1 MKNPVNI
8 CPECGRHNGEDFI
21 RCSHCN
27 AYLLDNS
34 PWKCDYNLYAISGA
48 LIGWFIL
55 YLFSRAVDFPH
66 SYVFDDLI
74 SQAILCLALYGMF
87 VVAFK
92 WRTVSLQIRFFHVV
106 RQICNQQSEFGENT
120 LVTVRSAIKKGCY
133 DSYNNLIAYQRL
145 QWIIDAMLVK
155 NRSDA
160 NALEMMKQH
169 SETDRDSLESSL
181 YVTQFLVWLLPTA
194 GFLGTV
200 FGMTQALQSFSAVVS
215 KGSDLGFN
223 AGLIATAQGLG
234 IAFHTTLVG
243 LAAVIPLLALTTAL
257 RRKAQLFLEQSDKY
271 FLRLVTNLTLVQDN
285 SELSIDSD
293 DGIELAP
300 HGAGLPEAYEPN
312 DLGVGVEVDQPMTVD
327 P

>member
-1 MKNPVNI
+1 M
-8 CPECGRHNGEDFI
+8 
-21 RCSHCN
+21 
-27 AYLLDNS
+27 
-34 PWKCDYNLYAISGA
+34 
-48 LIGWFIL
+48 IL
-55 YLFSRAVDFPH
+55 YLISIAVDLPH

-74 SQAILCLALYGMF
+74 SQAILGLALYGIF

-92 WRTVSLQIRFFHVV
+92 WRTVNRQIQFFNVV
-106 RQICNQQSEFGENT
+106 RKICNQQSEFGDNT
-120 LVTVRSAIKKGCY
+120 LVTVRSEIKNGGY

-145 QWIIDAMLVK
+145 QWIIEAMLVK
-155 NRSDA
+155 SISDA
-160 NALEMMKQH
+160 NALEMMKQQ

-200 FGMTQALQSFSAVVS
+200 FGMTQALQSFSAVVA

-243 LAAVIPLLALTTAL
+243 LAAVIPLLALATAL
-257 RRKAQLFLEQSDKY
+257 RRKAQLFLEQSDKF
-271 FLRLVTNLTLVQDN
+271 FLRLVTNLTLAQDDG
-285 SELSIDSD
+285 EPLVDSMA
-293 DGIELAP
+293 GIELSP
-300 HGAGLPEAYEPN
+300 HVPNVPEAYTSGKP
-312 DLGVGVEVDQPMTVD
+312 GVKIDQPMTVD